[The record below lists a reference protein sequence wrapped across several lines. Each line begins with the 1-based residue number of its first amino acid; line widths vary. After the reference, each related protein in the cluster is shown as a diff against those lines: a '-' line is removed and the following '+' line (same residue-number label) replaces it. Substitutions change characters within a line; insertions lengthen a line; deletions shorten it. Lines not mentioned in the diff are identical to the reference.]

1 MTIPTRLQY
10 APDRVM
16 RRVPLA
22 LFAACALLGCT
33 SGMEQTPPATPD
45 PTDAHAPAHPAAAPA
60 QPAAAP
66 AAQPAAAPAAPPAN
80 PATPAAAPS
89 SCAARIARVWHGRT
103 RNDTAEAYTA
113 YISSALPK
121 FRTIPG
127 NLGYQL
133 MRETVGAETHFMV
146 ISYWRSRDDIR
157 AYAGDDI
164 RRTRHLP
171 RDAELL
177 IDPEQTVMNY
187 DLAVINL
194 DCPR

>member
-1 MTIPTRLQY
+1 MNKTARLDD
-10 APDRVM
+10 APNRAA
-16 RRVPLA
+16 RRVRLA
-22 LFAACALLGCT
+22 LIALLASCALLGCT
-33 SGMEQTPPATPD
+33 SSMEQTPPATPD
-45 PTDAHAPAHPAAAPA
+45 PAVTPAPT

-66 AAQPAAAPAAPPAN
+66 TAPPAAPAASPANAATPPA
-80 PATPAAAPS
+80 PAAAPS

-103 RNDTAEAYTA
+103 TNDKAETYAA

-121 FRTIPG
+121 FRTIQG

-164 RRTRHLP
+164 RKTRHLP

>member
-1 MTIPTRLQY
+1 MTIPARLQHHSN
-10 APDRVM
+10 RVV
-16 RRVPLA
+16 RRVPFAPFA
-22 LFAACALLGCT
+22 LLAACALLGCA
-33 SGMEQTPPATPD
+33 SSMEQTPPATPD
-45 PTDAHAPAHPAAAPA
+45 PAVASPPAQPVASPPA
-60 QPAAAP
+60 QPAT
-66 AAQPAAAPAAPPAN
+66 APPAPSAN
-80 PATPAAAPS
+80 TATPAAAPS
-89 SCAARIARVWHGRT
+89 SCAARVARVWHGRT
-103 RNDTAEAYTA
+103 RNDKAEEYTA

-164 RRTRHLP
+164 RKTRHLP

-187 DLAVINL
+187 DLAAINL

>member
-1 MTIPTRLQY
+1 MTIPARMQHHSSR
-10 APDRVM
+10 AV

-22 LFAACALLGCT
+22 LVALLAACALLGCT
-33 SGMEQTPPATPD
+33 SSMEQTPPATPD
-45 PTDAHAPAHPAAAPA
+45 SAVAPAPG

-66 AAQPAAAPAAPPAN
+66 TAAPAN
-80 PATPAAAPS
+80 PATPPVPAAAPS

-103 RNDTAEAYTA
+103 TNEKAEAYTA

-164 RRTRHLP
+164 RKTRHLP

-187 DLAVINL
+187 DLAAINL

>member
-1 MTIPTRLQY
+1 MNKTARPEG
-10 APDRVM
+10 APSGTS

-22 LFAACALLGCT
+22 LVALLAACALLGCT
-33 SGMEQTPPATPD
+33 SSMEQAPPATPD
-45 PTDAHAPAHPAAAPA
+45 PAVAPATA

-66 AAQPAAAPAAPPAN
+66 TAPPVAAPTAPPVN
-80 PATPAAAPS
+80 PSTSAAAPS

-103 RNDTAEAYTA
+103 RNDKADEYTA

-121 FRTIPG
+121 FRAIPG

-164 RRTRHLP
+164 RKTRHLP

-177 IDPEQTVMNY
+177 IDPEQAVMNY

>member
-1 MTIPTRLQY
+1 MIKTARLED
-10 APDRVM
+10 APDRTA

-22 LFAACALLGCT
+22 LIALLAACALLGCT
-33 SGMEQTPPATPD
+33 SSMEQTPPATPD
-45 PTDAHAPAHPAAAPA
+45 PAVAPAPT
-60 QPAAAP
+60 
-66 AAQPAAAPAAPPAN
+66 QPAAAPAAPPAS
-80 PATPAAAPS
+80 AAAPAAAPS

-103 RNDTAEAYTA
+103 TNEKAEAYAA

-164 RRTRHLP
+164 RKTRHLP

>member
-1 MTIPTRLQY
+1 MTLPVPRQY
-10 APDRVM
+10 ASSRTA

-22 LFAACALLGCT
+22 LASMLAACALLGCA
-33 SGMEQTPPATPD
+33 SSMEQTPPAAPD
-45 PTDAHAPAHPAAAPA
+45 PAVAAAPA

-66 AAQPAAAPAAPPAN
+66 PAPPAG
-80 PATPAAAPS
+80 PATPAAAPA

-103 RNDTAEAYTA
+103 PSDKAEAYTA

-121 FRTIPG
+121 FRAIPG

-133 MRETVGAETHFMV
+133 MRETVGAETHFTV

-164 RRTRHLP
+164 RKTRHLP
-171 RDAELL
+171 RDAEFL
-177 IDPEQTVMNY
+177 IDPEQAVMNY
-187 DLAVINL
+187 DLAVIDL

>member
-1 MTIPTRLQY
+1 MIKPARPQY
-10 APDRVM
+10 APKAIV
-16 RRVPLA
+16 RRVPVA
-22 LFAACALLGCT
+22 LFALLASGALLGCT
-33 SGMEQTPPATPD
+33 SSMEQTPPAIPD
-45 PTDAHAPAHPAAAPA
+45 PAVAPAPTAPAAAPTA
-60 QPAAAP
+60 PAAAP
-66 AAQPAAAPAAPPAN
+66 TAPAATPAN
-80 PATPAAAPS
+80 PAAPAAAPS

-103 RNDTAEAYTA
+103 TNEKAETYAA

-164 RRTRHLP
+164 RKTRHLP

-177 IDPEQTVMNY
+177 IDPEQIVMNY